1 MAMWK
6 NPETRNIDGIIYKLV
21 GVGLEKPHA
30 MINAKG
36 ARKSGLLARVVED
49 ERMGRY
55 DIKNRDNFYCVYIRG
70 RNK

>member
-6 NPETRNIDGIIYKLV
+6 NPETRKIGGKIYKIV
-21 GVGLEKPHA
+21 GEGLEKPHA
-30 MINAKG
+30 VINAKG

-70 RNK
+70 RK